1 MTTGFPP
8 EQPAGVADDGPP
20 SSLAP
25 PHGARAALSLIFA
38 SRIATVGFALV
49 IFWVLVGLVSLVW
62 TPFPPNELRFV
73 QNLPPNRVNL
83 LGTDNLGR
91 DTLSRL
97 MVGTQVILLKTRLPY
112 DGDTLTIP
120 VGVAIWGVLGALSV
134 GTVLGQTAGYR
145 RGRADLLIM
154 QVLDALIAFPSIV
167 LYLVVIAALGRGDL
181 VVIGAITLAGAP
193 GVARLARGLTL
204 DMATR
209 DFVRAAETRGESA
222 AYIIFREILP
232 NVRGPLIVD
241 ATLRVGYAVFAIGTL
256 GFLGLGLPPPDADW
270 GSMVNEARRF
280 MFTHA
285 WGVIWPSLAIASLVV
300 GLSLLADGLREELAR
315 YQR

>member
-1 MTTGFPP
+1 MMTGVPP
-8 EQPAGVADDGPP
+8 ESADLAEDGRSSTLVPLRGV
-20 SSLAP
+20 
-25 PHGARAALSLIFA
+25 RAALALVFA
-38 SRIATVGFALV
+38 SRVATVGFTLV
-49 IFWVLVGLVSLVW
+49 LFWIVVGFVSLIW
-62 TPFPPNELRFV
+62 TPFPPNELRFA

-97 MVGTQVILLKTRLPY
+97 MIGTQVVLLKTRIPVA
-112 DGDTLTIP
+112 GGTITIP
-120 VGVAIWGVLGALSV
+120 GGVAIWGVLGALTV
-134 GTVLGQTAGYR
+134 GTALGQIAGYR
-145 RGRADLLIM
+145 RGRADLIIT
-154 QVLDALIAFPSIV
+154 QVLDAFIAFPSVV

-181 VVIGAITLAGAP
+181 VVIGAIALTGAP

-204 DMATR
+204 DVGTR
-209 DFVRAAETRGESA
+209 DYVRAAETRGESA
-222 AYIIFREILP
+222 GYIMFREILP

-241 ATLRVGYAVFAIGTL
+241 ATLRVGYAIFAIGTL
-256 GFLGLGLPPPDADW
+256 GFLGLGLPPPDPDW

-280 MFTHA
+280 MFTTA